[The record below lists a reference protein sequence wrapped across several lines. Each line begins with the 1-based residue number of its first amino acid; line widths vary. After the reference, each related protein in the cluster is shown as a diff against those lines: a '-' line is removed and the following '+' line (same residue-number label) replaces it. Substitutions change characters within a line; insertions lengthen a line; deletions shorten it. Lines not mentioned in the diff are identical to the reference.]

1 MELQLLIAFMQAR
14 GDDFME
20 FICEVDLGNHK
31 VPSDWHKALAVLRKN
46 YVTSMVI
53 QAFADCMRHKIVI
66 VTENRVGKTEIDKR

>member
-1 MELQLLIAFMQAR
+1 MQAR
-14 GDDFME
+14 GDDRMD

-31 VPSDWHKALAVLRKN
+31 VPSDWHKGLAVLRKN

-66 VTENRVGKTEIDKR
+66 VTENGVGKT